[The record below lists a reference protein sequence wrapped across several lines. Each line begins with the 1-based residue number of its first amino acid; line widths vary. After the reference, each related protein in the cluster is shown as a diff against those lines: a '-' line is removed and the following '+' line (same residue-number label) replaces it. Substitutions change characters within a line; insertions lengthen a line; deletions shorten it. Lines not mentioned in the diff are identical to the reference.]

1 MKAAPIGLGVIGCGW
16 AASEIARVGVD
27 LPQLRIVAAMDV
39 DTARAAAFGQQTHA
53 AVHAS
58 VEALLADPSVTACY
72 IGLPHALLAPTV
84 EKALAA
90 GKHVLCE
97 KPLALEAAEARRLGT
112 IADAKGLKLCVF
124 YELRRAGTVTLAR
137 RLLSEGAIGE
147 PRLIRI
153 RTVID
158 KKLSYWGPSGALNWR
173 ASKAQA
179 GGGVLMMNT
188 VHQLD
193 TLRYITGLEVTRV
206 AGEVDT
212 FTAPGE
218 VEDAVSATLRL
229 SNGALVSLTA
239 AAHSPGA
246 LGEET
251 IEIDGM
257 RGRLDLPDPFGEGPV
272 RLYRNGVW
280 ETLEVPRPDSHALM
294 LADFLAA
301 VVDGR
306 DVPAGAADAAAAL
319 KIVNGIYRSAA
330 EGRTISLAR

>member
-1 MKAAPIGLGVIGCGW
+1 MGPVGLGVIGCGW
-16 AASEIARVGVD
+16 AASEIARVSMD
-27 LPQLRIVAAMDV
+27 LPQVRIVAAMDADPV
-39 DTARAAAFGQQTHA
+39 RAAAFGARTQ
-53 AVHAS
+53 AVVQDS
-58 VEALLADPSVTACY
+58 VEALLAEPGVTACY
-72 IGLPHALLAPTV
+72 IGLPHYLLAPTA

-97 KPLALEAAEARRLGT
+97 KPLALDADEARRLG
-112 IADAKGLKLCVF
+112 AMAEAKGLKLCVF
-124 YELRRAGTVTLAR
+124 YELRRAGTVALGK
-137 RLLSEGAIGE
+137 RLLAEGAIGE

-158 KKLSYWGPSGALNWR
+158 KKLSYWGAAGALNWR

-179 GGGVLMMNT
+179 GGGVLMMNS

-193 TLRYITGLEVTRV
+193 TLRYVTGLDVV
-206 AGEVDT
+206 SVSGEIDI

-218 VEDAVSATLRL
+218 VEDSVSATLRL

-246 LGEET
+246 VGEET
-251 IEIDGM
+251 IEIDGT
-257 RGRLDLPDPFGEGPV
+257 RGRLDLPDPFGDGPV
-272 RLYRNGVW
+272 RVFRAGAW
-280 ETLEVPRPDSHALM
+280 ETIEVPRPDSHALM

-301 VVDGR
+301 VIDGR
-306 DVPAGAADAAAAL
+306 DVPAGAGDAAAAL
-319 KIVNGIYRSAA
+319 EVVNGIYRSAQ